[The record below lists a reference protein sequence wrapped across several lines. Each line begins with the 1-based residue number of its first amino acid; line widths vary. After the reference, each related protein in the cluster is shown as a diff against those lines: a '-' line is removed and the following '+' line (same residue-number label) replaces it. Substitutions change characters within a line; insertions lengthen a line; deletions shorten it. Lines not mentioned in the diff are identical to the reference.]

1 MSLQYSTFTRI
12 TSATRGTLSGT
23 DGNVIDGTA
32 AYETDTN
39 KIIVYYDNEWKTF
52 NTSGKRNVSL
62 EGIAFDVD
70 SEPTLTG
77 KINSSDDGT
86 FFFNKSTTVNA
97 FEISRN
103 GNTRYRYGGDP
114 KNKLTDDFNVYTA
127 NVISASAISKTTHL
141 ATTSDIST
149 LSANDIITNTY
160 LNRTYM
166 PTVELNHG
174 PRSFLLKSHFKPDP
188 KVSYYTDMGNTVSIS
203 AVQLPSISSEP
214 FLGGDM
220 AIIGINPSLSSIG
233 IYNDYGHENTITCLN
248 NTGDQKYSDLVTTSL
263 NLSSMGLSALMY
275 HPYNSFDIPAVTT
288 EYGWSFAFWFKVYPD
303 TPHST
308 DKRQLVGHSS
318 SYYIS
323 VSSESDGSNPI
334 IHNSSHFGDYLGT
347 PGDISYDQ
355 WHHLII
361 TREPGDPTATDI
373 KTYLDG
379 TLKSTIPSTHAS
391 TTHARDIGQQIGT
404 IYNNRLHGALYSAT
418 IWRYPLQQ
426 NDITNLQTTS
436 VNDMTITETYS
447 ALPYRHFD
455 AGESFFKD
463 GPPKLHGT
471 DDGGLFLSDLTLNT
485 GNGTKVSQSGV
496 MVNQINMPIYIED
509 TPDFS

>member
-12 TSATRGTLSGT
+12 TSATRATLSGT

-39 KIIVYYDNEWKTF
+39 KIIVYYDNEWKSF
-52 NTSGKRNVSL
+52 NTSGKKNVSL

-70 SEPTLTG
+70 SEPTLTS
-77 KINSSDDGT
+77 KINSSDNGT

-97 FEISRN
+97 FEISSD

-127 NVISASAISKTTHL
+127 NVISTSAISKTTHL
-141 ATTSDIST
+141 ATTSDISN

-160 LNRTYM
+160 LNRTYI

-188 KVSYYTDMGNTVSIS
+188 KVSYYTDMGNTLSIS
-203 AVQLPSISSEP
+203 AVQLPSIPDEP
-214 FLGGDM
+214 FIGGDVVTV
-220 AIIGINPSLSSIG
+220 GINPSLSSIG
-233 IYNDYGHENTITCLN
+233 LYNDYGRENTIACLN
-248 NTGDQKYSDLVTTSL
+248 NIGEQKYSDRVTTSL
-263 NLSSMGLSALMY
+263 NLSSMGLSALMWY
-275 HPYNSFDIPAVTT
+275 AYTPFDIPAVTT
-288 EYGWSFAFWFKVYPD
+288 EYGWSLAFWFKLYPD

-308 DKRQLVGHSS
+308 DKRQLAGYST

-334 IHNSSHFGDYLGT
+334 IHNAYMFGDYLGT

-361 TREPGDPTATDI
+361 TRDAGDPAATDI

-379 TLKSTIPSTHAS
+379 TLKYTFTSNHAS
-391 TTHARDIGQQIGT
+391 TTHARDIGQQVGN
-404 IYNNRLHGALYSAT
+404 IYDNRLHGALYSAT

-426 NDITNLQTTS
+426 NDITNLQTKS

-455 AGESFFKD
+455 SGHSLYKD
-463 GPPKLHGT
+463 GPPKIHGQS
-471 DDGGLFLSDLTLNT
+471 DNGLYLSDLTLNT
-485 GNGTKVSQSGV
+485 GNGTLVSKSGEIK
-496 MVNQINMPIYIED
+496 NQINMPIYIED